1 MKHSPDGE
9 LVLYGVV
16 GFERG
21 RGGWRSRSGLAI
33 NGREG
38 RVVQQSESLRF
49 DGPDGGSVTV
59 STHSRDGIQWDQARA
74 SALMNPYLASPR
86 GRAAHEGW
94 NRVDPIPRP
103 ENVEWT
109 PVTISVD
116 GQRMPFETC
125 DLGDGYWAAIG
136 EVPGAI
142 VTVDSRGVSVSAV
155 GLERLASREPP
166 PPSAPDIGDR
176 TAAVITSLDERFT
189 RVPFDRVHRWA
200 DYWALRDTEID
211 HIKRLGR
218 RERLSEK
225 DVKALESYWLIR
237 IEIPLSNTLEQLRSR
252 QVGKLHR
259 APFTTRLG
267 SGFLFQLWFH
277 TVGPGAR
284 TWFGNRYVGIR
295 HYTFRLWWRP

>member
-33 NGREG
+33 NGRER

-218 RERLSEK
+218 REGLPEK
-225 DVKALESYWLIR
+225 DLKALESYWLIR
-237 IEIPLSNTLEQLRSR
+237 IEIPVSNTLEQLRSR
-252 QVGKLHR
+252 QVGMLHR
-259 APFTTRLG
+259 PPFATRLG